1 MTAQTPQAR
10 RASEGTLLSQVR
22 SPADLQRL
30 SDAQLAD
37 LAQEMRDELVR
48 VLSIRPAHFAS
59 NLGVVELCLALHLT
73 FDFSRD
79 RLIWDTG
86 HQIYPHKLVTGRF
99 PQFDTIRTRGGL
111 MGYPNPQESP
121 FDLFMTG
128 HAGCSV
134 SCALGLKTGDDLLGR
149 SDARAVAVIGDGA
162 LPSGIVFEALNNAG
176 GLRKNLLVILND
188 NEMSICPRVGA
199 LAHCLDQARLT
210 TFYQGSKR
218 QIRELLSKIPLVG
231 GMATQALEQIRDG
244 LKAFFT
250 GGMLFEELGFRY
262 FGPIDGHDLRSLRR
276 WLGDIKDQ
284 KGPVLLHV
292 LTTKGHGVPQA
303 SADPVTYHTP
313 PIFEKVGPERT
324 ILSLKRGGSRAYTDA
339 VSAAIYQAMQDDPRV
354 AVITAAM
361 CQGNKL
367 EKVRADIP
375 SRFFDTGIC
384 ESHAVAFA
392 AGLAKSGVRPIVDI
406 YSTFLQRAFDQLF
419 QEVALQNLPVTFCLD
434 RAGLTGPDGPTHHG
448 AFDVSYLRLFPNFV
462 VMAPGDELDVAP
474 MLRFAL
480 GHNGPAALRYPKANL
495 DRVERTP
502 APLELGRA
510 EVHSW
515 GPDGVLIA
523 YGTLFGT
530 CVKAAE
536 VLRKEGIHVGVINAR
551 FVKPL
556 DRATLLRAVEELPLV
571 VTVEEGTLEGGFGSA
586 LLEAANV
593 AGLDTRHVVRLG
605 LPDRF
610 VEHGERGELLADLG
624 LDSAGIC
631 ATVRLARR
639 ASEESLARR
648 ASEGIVSPSG

>member
-1 MTAQTPQAR
+1 MSSAILPTIH
-10 RASEGTLLSQVR
+10 
-22 SPADLQRL
+22 SPADLHPL
-30 SDAQLAD
+30 TDEQLVQ

-73 FDFSRD
+73 FDFRRD

-86 HQIYPHKLVTGRF
+86 HQIYPHKLITGRYDRF
-99 PQFDTIRTRGGL
+99 ETIRTKGGL
-111 MGYPNPQESP
+111 MGYPNPHESD

-134 SCALGLKTGDDLLGR
+134 SCALGLKVGDDLRGEADRR
-149 SDARAVAVIGDGA
+149 SVAVIGDGA

-176 GLRKNLLVILND
+176 YLNKNLLVILND

-199 LAHCLDQARLT
+199 LARCLDRARLT
-210 TFYQGSKR
+210 NFYQDNMQR
-218 QIRELLSKIPLVG
+218 LHTVLSYVPLVG
-231 GMATQALEQIRDG
+231 GMANQAIEQVRDG
-244 LKAFFT
+244 LKACLT

-262 FGPIDGHDLRSLRR
+262 IGPIDGHDIPTLRR
-276 WLGDIKDQ
+276 WLRDVKDQ

-292 LTTKGHGVPQA
+292 LTKKGAGVPQA
-303 SADPVTYHTP
+303 CEDPVTYHTP
-313 PIFEKVGPERT
+313 PVFEKVGPERT
-324 ILSLKRGGSRAYTDA
+324 ILSLKRGGTKAYTDA
-339 VSAAIYQAMQDDPRV
+339 VSAAIHQALRDDPKV
-354 AVITAAM
+354 TVITAAM

-367 EKVRADIP
+367 EKVREEFPD
-375 SRFFDTGIC
+375 RFFDTGIC

-419 QEVALQNLPVTFCLD
+419 QEVALQNLPVTLCLD

-448 AFDVSYLRLFPNFV
+448 AFDTTYLRLFPNFV

-480 GHNGPAALRYPKANL
+480 DYTGPAALRYPKASL
-495 DRVERTP
+495 EKVERGA
-502 APLELGRA
+502 APMELGQA
-510 EVHSW
+510 EIYEW
-515 GPDGVLIA
+515 GPDGVLVA
-523 YGTLFGT
+523 YGSLFPT

-536 VLRKEGIHVGVINAR
+536 KLRQEGVELGVINAR
-551 FVKPL
+551 FAKPL
-556 DRATLLRAVEELPLV
+556 DKATLLRAVEQLPLV

-586 LLEAANV
+586 LLEAANA

-605 LPDRF
+605 LPDHF
-610 VEHGERGELLADLG
+610 IEHGERSELLAELG
-624 LDSAGIC
+624 LDLNGICRSVRQALGQGTESAGREQ
-631 ATVRLARR
+631 VR
-639 ASEESLARR
+639 
-648 ASEGIVSPSG
+648 G